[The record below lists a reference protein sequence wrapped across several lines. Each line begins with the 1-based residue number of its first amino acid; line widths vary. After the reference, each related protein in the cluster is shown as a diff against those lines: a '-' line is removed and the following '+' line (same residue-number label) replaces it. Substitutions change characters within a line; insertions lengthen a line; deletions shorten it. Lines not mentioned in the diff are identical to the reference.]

1 MFVFTVTPPVEAAP
15 GDVDAP
21 LIGVT
26 GVWRGK
32 VPDCAADVCREE
44 GLLVTR
50 TDSDGCPA
58 E

>member
-1 MFVFTVTPPVEAAP
+1 MTPPVEAAP